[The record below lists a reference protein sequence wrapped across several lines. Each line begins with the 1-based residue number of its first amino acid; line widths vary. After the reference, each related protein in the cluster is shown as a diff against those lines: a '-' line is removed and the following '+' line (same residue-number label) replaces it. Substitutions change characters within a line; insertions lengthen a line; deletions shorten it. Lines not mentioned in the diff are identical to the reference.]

1 MCLSFINTQL
11 RDYYSSLESL
21 CEDLM
26 VDRRELERK
35 LAEAGYC
42 YDKGQNRFR

>member
-21 CEDLM
+21 CDDLA
-26 VDRRELERK
+26 VDRRELEKK
-35 LAEAGYC
+35 LAEAGYS